1 MKKTYP
7 LNSMEIKCKQIN
19 KIKFIVNT
27 ILANA
32 CYHSKEMESQLAVAE
47 KRGNLSED
55 EREIITHAWNYRSVI
70 AQDLIQELKTYME
83 REHEKIKTPKKEKQ
97 KKGF

>member
-1 MKKTYP
+1 
-7 LNSMEIKCKQIN
+7 MEIKCKQIN

-55 EREIITHAWNYRSVI
+55 EREIITNAWNYRSVI

-83 REHEKIKTPKKEKQ
+83 REKNETPKKEKH
-97 KKGF
+97 KKRF